1 MVPEHA
7 GRTFQ
12 QNEESLKGVR
22 ESDRFIVLRGG
33 RADHMG
39 KGTTELCSS

>member
-1 MVPEHA
+1 MFPEHA
-7 GRTFQ
+7 GRTLQ
-12 QNEESLKGVR
+12 LNEESLRSVR

-39 KGTTELCSS
+39 KGATELCNS

>member
-1 MVPEHA
+1 MVPVHS

-12 QNEESLKGVR
+12 QNEESPKIVR

>member
-1 MVPEHA
+1 MSPDHA
-7 GRTFQ
+7 GRTVQ

-33 RADHMG
+33 RADHKG

>member
-1 MVPEHA
+1 MVPVQA
-7 GRTFQ
+7 GRIIQ
-12 QNEESLKGVR
+12 QNEENLKSVR

-33 RADHMG
+33 RADHVG